1 MFIYV
6 DVDVGEDDDDDL
18 GQRQKCFPVN
28 LLFPKPV
35 GNHPEK
41 YLFKLNCSQ
50 LIDCVWKKRNIDKKL
65 LVINIRDLAD
75 ELPHLLEAP

>member
-1 MFIYV
+1 MSISYDV
-6 DVDVGEDDDDDL
+6 DVDEDGDDDL

-41 YLFKLNCSQ
+41 YFLNSIAQ
-50 LIDCVWKKRNIDKKL
+50 NLSTVFEKKKY
-65 LVINIRDLAD
+65 
-75 ELPHLLEAP
+75 

>member
-1 MFIYV
+1 MFISYDV
-6 DVDVGEDDDDDL
+6 DVDEDGDDDL

-41 YLFKLNCSQ
+41 YFLKLNCS
-50 LIDCVWKKRNIDKKL
+50 KL
-65 LVINIRDLAD
+65 MDWV
-75 ELPHLLEAP
+75 

>member
-1 MFIYV
+1 MLISYDV
-6 DVDVGEDDDDDL
+6 DVDEDDDDL

-41 YLFKLNCSQ
+41 YFLNSIAQ
-50 LIDCVWKKRNIDKKL
+50 NWLTGFEKRNIDKKKL

>member
-1 MFIYV
+1 MNMMLTLFLIWFYIMFISYDV
-6 DVDVGEDDDDDL
+6 DVDEYDDDDL

-41 YLFKLNCSQ
+41 YFFLNSIAQ
-50 LIDCVWKKRNIDKKL
+50 NWSTGFEKKKYW
-65 LVINIRDLAD
+65 
-75 ELPHLLEAP
+75 